1 MLEAVECALQVVELG
16 LFKLTIENDNETDK
30 FSGNIVEDLGERE
43 VKKLIG
49 SEF

>member
-1 MLEAVECALQVVELG
+1 MLEPVEGTLQLIEFG
-16 LFKLTIENDNETDK
+16 LFKVAIENDNETDK
-30 FSGNIVEDLGERE
+30 FSGNIVEDLGERQ